1 MNDINI
7 AIETLTIN
15 LGLSE
20 YALIVVIVLL
30 FCVNKSRR

>member
-20 YALIVVIVLL
+20 YVLIAVIVLL
-30 FCVNKSRR
+30 FCAKKNRR